1 MSLIIPYKEKEL
13 YGNQGA
19 FIKPDGEIIY
29 TYGLHETFSR
39 KYCNGNLYNYL
50 YSLIHQDSI
59 LSQDVENSLEGLFEY
74 LKIYRNFKGK
84 IEEIN
89 EYSSSE
95 LTSEQLKLYKLWL
108 DQYEFSKRNLYSDF
122 MVYLLSFDK
131 VETVMRETITT
142 TNPNPHIRFFNYYL
156 MDWFIIDQPPM
167 KYNSN
172 TGLFE
177 YDKNN
182 WYLGNSEDKEAE
194 DEIKEIKAKVLKKDR
209 PLFFK

>member
-1 MSLIIPYKEKEL
+1 MSVIIPYKEKEL
-13 YGNQGA
+13 YDNEGA

-39 KYCNGNLYNYL
+39 KYCNGQLYDSL
-50 YSLIHQDSI
+50 DRCIYSND
-59 LSQDVENSLEGLFEY
+59 ESLADYFEY
-74 LKIYRNFKGK
+74 LKKYHNFKGTK
-84 IEEIN
+84 EEID

-95 LTSEQLKLYKLWL
+95 LTIEQLKLYKLWL
-108 DQYEFSKRNLYSDF
+108 ERYEFSRHQLFSDF

-131 VETVMRETITT
+131 VETVMGETITT

-156 MDWFIIDQPPM
+156 MDWYIFEQPPM

-177 YDKNN
+177 YDEDN
-182 WYLGNSEDKEAE
+182 WYLGKSKDKEAE
-194 DEIKEIKAKVLKKDR
+194 DEIEEIKAKVLKKDR
-209 PLFFK
+209 HLFFK

>member
-13 YGNQGA
+13 YDNEGA

-29 TYGLHETFSR
+29 TYGLHEKFSD
-39 KYCNGNLYNYL
+39 KYCNGEEYEYL
-50 YSLIHQDSI
+50 SRLKYGNTYDP
-59 LSQDVENSLEGLFEY
+59 NAFEY
-74 LKIYRNFKGK
+74 YKKEHNYQGK
-84 IEEIN
+84 QEDIDVFG
-89 EYSSSE
+89 STK

-108 DQYEFSKRNLYSDF
+108 DEYEFSRRNLLSDF

-156 MDWFIIDQPPM
+156 MDWFSINQPPM
-167 KYNSN
+167 KYNSK

-177 YDKNN
+177 YDYNN
-182 WYLGNSEDKEAE
+182 LYLGNSEDKEAE
-194 DEIKEIKAKVLKKDR
+194 DEIKEIKARVLKKDR
-209 PLFFK
+209 HLFFK

>member
-1 MSLIIPYKEKEL
+1 
-13 YGNQGA
+13 
-19 FIKPDGEIIY
+19 
-29 TYGLHETFSR
+29 
-39 KYCNGNLYNYL
+39 
-50 YSLIHQDSI
+50 
-59 LSQDVENSLEGLFEY
+59 
-74 LKIYRNFKGK
+74 
-84 IEEIN
+84 
-89 EYSSSE
+89 
-95 LTSEQLKLYKLWL
+95 
-108 DQYEFSKRNLYSDF
+108 

-131 VETVMRETITT
+131 IETVIRETITT

-156 MDWFIIDQPPM
+156 MDWFIIDQQPM

-182 WYLGNSEDKEAE
+182 WYLGNIEDKEAE

>member
-13 YGNQGA
+13 YDNEGA

-29 TYGLHETFSR
+29 TYGLHETFSS
-39 KYCNGNLYNYL
+39 KYCNGQLYDFLNRCIYDKDDKM
-50 YSLIHQDSI
+50 IT
-59 LSQDVENSLEGLFEY
+59 EWFEY
-74 LKIYRNFKGK
+74 LKVHHNFKGTK
-84 IEEIN
+84 EQID

-95 LTSEQLKLYKLWL
+95 LTQEQLKLYKLWL
-108 DQYEFSKRNLYSDF
+108 DKYEFSRRNLLSDF

-156 MDWFIIDQPPM
+156 MDWDIFEQPPM

-177 YDKNN
+177 YDEDN
-182 WYLGNSEDKEAE
+182 WYLGKNEDKEAE
-194 DEIKEIKAKVLKKDR
+194 EEIEEIKAKVLKKDR